1 MKTNI
6 IIFMLI
12 CLLALS
18 SCNAKTPP
26 VDTEPGITTTA
37 STTAAESTAPTT
49 TVIEKRTPTTN
60 DELFEY
66 IISKWKQNKAAELYE
81 YAAPE
86 LSELL
91 CEEDFVYLF
100 DSISDIGGA
109 LNTVSD
115 KLSSTSDGTTTYT
128 ALLNFD
134 NITAEL
140 SIDLKD
146 LKICSF
152 TRNVHFKD
160 TFELERDDGIVEKYF
175 VLENDGYKL
184 NAVYTYVN
192 DAKAHP
198 AALLI
203 AGSGPSDYNS
213 TVGLLTPFEDI
224 AIGLARNG
232 INSLRVDKRTFNYS
246 SETGADIRIEQ
257 EYLYDCTAA
266 IDFLKN
272 QNISELYLLGHSL
285 GAQIAAELAVGN
297 SAIHGLILFNS
308 SPRHLA
314 DIACDQYSLIDPAN
328 KSAYRTYADAAKSV
342 SEDTIRGYYY
352 YSAGDA
358 YWASYNRIDTVK
370 NITDV
375 NANILIIN
383 STFDNQIF
391 DTDIE
396 LWKSNFADNP
406 NITVRIFDDI
416 SHFGYKIDTADPSA
430 VYKRVAFPDELI
442 KEFSD
447 FIKGTQ

>member
-1 MKTNI
+1 MKINI
-6 IIFMLI
+6 IILI
-12 CLLALS
+12 IVCLLTLS
-18 SCNAKTPP
+18 ACDAEIPP
-26 VDTEPGITTTA
+26 TDTESDI
-37 STTAAESTAPTT
+37 TTAAESTAPTT

-86 LSELL
+86 LLELL
-91 CEEDFVYLF
+91 REEDFVYLF
-100 DSISDIGGA
+100 DSVSEIGGA

-115 KLSSTSDGTTTYT
+115 KHSSTSDGITTYT
-128 ALLNFD
+128 VLLDFD

-140 SIDLKD
+140 TIALKD

-152 TRNVHFKD
+152 MRNVHFKD

-198 AALLI
+198 AVLLI

-285 GAQIAAELAVGN
+285 GGQIAAELAAN
-297 SAIHGLILFNS
+297 DADIDGLILFNS

-342 SEDTIRGYYY
+342 SEDTVRGYYY

-370 NITDV
+370 NITHV

-383 STFDNQIF
+383 STFDNQLF
-391 DTDIE
+391 DADIE
-396 LWKSNFADNP
+396 LWKSSFSDSQKV
-406 NITVRIFDDI
+406 TLRVLDGI
-416 SHFGYKIDTADPSA
+416 SHFGYKIDTADLSSL
-430 VYKRVAFPDELI
+430 YKRGAFPDELI
-442 KEFSD
+442 AEFSS
-447 FIKGTQ
+447 FMNAASQ